1 MNAIAAY
8 VHRKMFLDGA
18 TVEMT
23 GNKRFNMTIPQ
34 NVIFNNVE
42 AQFNMIVE
50 FKIVRG
56 KLKMILKDVQER

>member
-1 MNAIAAY
+1 
-8 VHRKMFLDGA
+8 MFLDGA
-18 TVEMT
+18 TIEMT

-34 NVIFNNVE
+34 TVSFNNVE